1 MQCIEKCLIRNNKN
15 KDARKMGGFITWT
28 TEEEMKLV
36 EGGEDLLLI

>member
-1 MQCIEKCLIRNNKN
+1 MQYIEKCLIRNN

-36 EGGEDLLLI
+36 GGGGD

>member
-1 MQCIEKCLIRNNKN
+1 MQYIGKCLIRNN

-36 EGGEDLLLI
+36 GGGGLTIDY